1 MDSSG
6 GGDGG
11 PRCPTALED
20 RDERDGL
27 DKIWVEGRDERD
39 ADNTSWNI
47 DEKTE
52 GRRRVVVEGAYT
64 AWYFTWFV

>member
-1 MDSSG
+1 MGVDSSG

-20 RDERDGL
+20 RDERDGV

-39 ADNTSWNI
+39 ADNTS
-47 DEKTE
+47 
-52 GRRRVVVEGAYT
+52 
-64 AWYFTWFV
+64 